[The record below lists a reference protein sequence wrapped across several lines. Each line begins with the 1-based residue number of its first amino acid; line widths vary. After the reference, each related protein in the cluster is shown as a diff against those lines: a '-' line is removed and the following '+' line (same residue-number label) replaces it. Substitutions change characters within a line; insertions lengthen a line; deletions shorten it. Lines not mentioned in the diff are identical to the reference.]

1 MQLVFGRQSVVPG
14 ITDGHHG
21 ASGGVGIG
29 SDLNLSIAKRQK
41 NYTERLT
48 SEVIGTKNH

>member
-1 MQLVFGRQSVVPG
+1 MQLVFGRQSMVPG
-14 ITDGHHG
+14 VTDGHHG
-21 ASGGVGIG
+21 ARWSRIG
-29 SDLNLSIAKRQK
+29 SDLNLSIANRQK